1 MFAKIIVVAILL
13 GIISSLGMAL
23 YYMMKDRGGSTR
35 TARAL
40 TVRIGVSIALFA
52 LLLVLGATGVI
63 EPHGIT
69 R

>member
-13 GIISSLGMAL
+13 GMISSLGMAL
-23 YYMMKDRGGSTR
+23 YYMMEDRGGSTR